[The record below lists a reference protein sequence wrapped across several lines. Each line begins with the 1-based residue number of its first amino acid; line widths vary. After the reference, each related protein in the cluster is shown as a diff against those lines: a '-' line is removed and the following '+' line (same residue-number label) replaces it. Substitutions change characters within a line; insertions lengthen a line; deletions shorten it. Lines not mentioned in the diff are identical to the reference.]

1 MKYNVFHSFCLTE
14 TILHKSKKVM
24 AVVSACKMVRD
35 LSEVS
40 VNYYSYLPKVTVAE
54 IFDLHKFKKVTKV
67 TFPELVKVTSNFLTL
82 TLTGSDLNSWLRKP
96 S

>member
-1 MKYNVFHSFCLTE
+1 
-14 TILHKSKKVM
+14 M

-54 IFDLHKFKKVTKV
+54 IFDLHKFKKMTKV
-67 TFPELVKVTSNFLTL
+67 TFLELVNVTCNFLTL
-82 TLTGSDLNSWLRKP
+82 TLTGSDLDVNGKWLKFITEKAVVKA
-96 S
+96 SKIASNHKKHI